1 MSGKINLWDKQS
13 SLFSSFADSS
23 GLTRQLHSFNILCWD
38 TAQANSCP
46 WQLLPKKEWTDQNA
60 PCRSGA
66 QTDTYA
72 APNSPSPGW
81 ESWDKGPVVSPLF
94 SGLCG
99 CWAPGREQRQELCYL
114 SAGKYQHQLFSPSLR
129 LLSEE
134 TEAHSSENHH
144 ACRTWRR
151 GSAVRD
157 LPAALLS
164 AIQFCGILIVVLK
177 TLQGPSSATIRSEQF
192 PSTGSET
199 IPKGGNM
206 GRGRWFLVSRHKRTG
221 AAGMSDSHST
231 YVHHVVAPR
240 DKLVPSVSSTN
251 SPFNM
256 LEQSYTPKPL
266 LASPQLNP
274 TSLSHKGCH

>member
-1 MSGKINLWDKQS
+1 MHHAG
-13 SLFSSFADSS
+13 
-23 GLTRQLHSFNILCWD
+23 R
-38 TAQANSCP
+38 
-46 WQLLPKKEWTDQNA
+46 
-60 PCRSGA
+60 GA

-129 LLSEE
+129 LLSF
-134 TEAHSSENHH
+134 TSVTPQLNRAHSSENHH

-164 AIQFCGILIVVLK
+164 AIQFCGILTVVLK

-192 PSTGSET
+192 LSTGSET
-199 IPKGGNM
+199 IPKGGN
-206 GRGRWFLVSRHKRTG
+206 RWDVEGDFLFQDTNGQEQQGWVTHTVLTFTMWSLHEISWCLQFHQPT
-221 AAGMSDSHST
+221 
-231 YVHHVVAPR
+231 AP
-240 DKLVPSVSSTN
+240 LI
-251 SPFNM
+251 
-256 LEQSYTPKPL
+256 
-266 LASPQLNP
+266 
-274 TSLSHKGCH
+274 C